1 MSARNRRRRRH
12 DAGHANHERWLV
24 SYADFI
30 TLLFAFFVVMYAI
43 SSLNEGKYRV
53 LSNAMQSAFGAIPG
67 PQPQSASVV
76 HGQPVVVMPVPRTD
90 TARVRREERELRQ
103 IGDDLLRALGPLVEQ
118 GRARVT
124 LEARGVVVEIGAT
137 ALFASGDAR
146 LAPSAETMLV
156 PVAAVL
162 GTLDRGLRVEGH
174 TDSNPIASPQFPSNW
189 ELSAARAAAVARV
202 LIGAGVAAPRVAVVG
217 YADTRPVAAN
227 DSDAGR
233 ARNRRVTLLVVA
245 REALDSARA
254 AP

>member
-1 MSARNRRRRRH
+1 MSARRRRRRH
-12 DAGHANHERWLV
+12 EAGHANHERWLV

-53 LSNAMQSAFGAIPG
+53 LSNAMQSAFGTIPG
-67 PQPQSASVV
+67 PQPASASVV

-90 TARVRREERELRQ
+90 NTARVRREERELRQ
-103 IGDDLLRALGPLVEQ
+103 IGDDLLRALGALVEQ
-118 GRARVT
+118 GRARVM
-124 LEARGVVVEIGAT
+124 LEPRGVVVEIGAT

-146 LAPSAETMLV
+146 LAPGAEATLV

-162 GTLDRGLRVEGH
+162 GGLDRGLRVEGH
-174 TDSNPIASPQFPSNW
+174 TDNVPIASPQFPSNW

-217 YADTRPVAAN
+217 YADTRPVAGN
-227 DSDAGR
+227 DADSGR

-245 REALDSARA
+245 RETADPVKA